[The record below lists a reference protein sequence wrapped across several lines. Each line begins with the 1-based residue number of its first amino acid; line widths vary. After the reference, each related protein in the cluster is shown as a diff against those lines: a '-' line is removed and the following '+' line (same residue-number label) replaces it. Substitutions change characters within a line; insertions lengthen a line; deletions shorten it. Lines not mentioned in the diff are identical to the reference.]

1 MLNKLCLLLFFI
13 PGISGAQVVLN
24 NDSDQMLVGKST
36 FYLEDKS
43 GLLTID
49 DVLSPEYQSK
59 FLRQERAAPNFG
71 NKQTHYWNKI
81 VVVNNSDKEWVFV
94 VDNYSL
100 DTLDLYYVDESGV
113 IGNVRQ
119 GRLFSFNEKKYK
131 SNTFAF
137 DLPIETNDTV
147 VLYLRVSSY
156 IMQFPLIVTTKEK
169 FIETNYER
177 NVFQGVL
184 LGFLLMI
191 ILYNLFFYLTVKDR
205 NYFYFVIYVFFTILM
220 ISEFKGYTAIL
231 WNGPL
236 EFMRGHAPFITAL
249 VGVFSLIYSRNVLET
264 KKYMPRFDFYFAIF
278 FNSVCVIVMILD
290 LFDYKLYAS
299 IMNQTFVFALFFSM
313 YIMAIYIYRKGYFP
327 ALYYIIGSTLFF
339 IIACLYVFYLTGI
352 MPYSR
357 FTENML
363 SIGSASEML
372 LFSLTLAAKV
382 KIYKEE
388 KERAQNELVATLQ
401 ENEKLIL
408 EQKEVLEIKVKE
420 RTSELEETL
429 DHLKTTQ
436 DQLVQQEKLASLGQ
450 LTAGVAHEMQNP
462 LNFVNNFSEIT
473 TELIDEYNETSDLN
487 EKELILNDIKSNL
500 VKINEHGKRAG
511 SIVKSMLHVSKTE
524 QQQLTK
530 GDPHSVCE
538 DALILATQSVKSK
551 YNALKFEVQTN
562 YTKASPQVMMMPNDL
577 TRVFLNLFT
586 NAFYALEDKRKKLGP
601 DYNPVLEI
609 TSETQSSQLFFRIK
623 DNGVGIPQ
631 DAIKKIFEPF
641 YTTKPT
647 GEGTGLGLSICFDT
661 MKAHKGDL
669 QVESVAGESTTFILS
684 LPVS

>member
-1 MLNKLCLLLFFI
+1 MLLL
-13 PGISGAQVVLN
+13 PGFACAQVVLTN
-24 NDSDQMLVGKST
+24 ENDQMLIGKST

-43 GLLTID
+43 GLLKVEDI
-49 DVLSPEYQSK
+49 LLPEYQSK
-59 FLRQERAAPNFG
+59 FIRQERAAPNFG
-71 NKQTHYWNKI
+71 NQQTHFWNKVEVI
-81 VVVNNSDKEWVFV
+81 NNSDKEWVFV

-100 DTLDLYYVDESGV
+100 DSLNLFYTDESGV
-113 IGNVRQ
+113 IGKVRQ

-131 SNTFAF
+131 SNTFVF
-137 DLPIETNDTV
+137 DLPIAPKDTL

-156 IMQFPLIVTTKEK
+156 IMQFPLIVSTKEK

-177 NVFQGVL
+177 NVFQGIL

-205 NYFYFVIYVFFTILM
+205 NYLYFIIYVFFTILM

-236 EFMRGHAPFITAL
+236 EFMRGHAPFVTAL

-290 LFDYKLYAS
+290 LLDYKLYAS
-299 IMNQTFVFALFFSM
+299 ILNQTFVFALFFSM

-339 IIACLYVFYLTGI
+339 IVACLYVFYLTGI

-388 KERAQNELVATLQ
+388 KERAQNDLVATLQ
-401 ENEKLIL
+401 QNEKLIL

-473 TELIDEYNETSDLN
+473 SELIDEYNETDDLA

-500 VKINEHGKRAG
+500 TKINEHGKRAG

-524 QQQLTK
+524 QQQLTE
-530 GDPHSVCE
+530 GDAHHVCE

-551 YNALKFEVQTN
+551 YSNLKFEVITN
-562 YTKASPQVMMMPNDL
+562 YCDMATQVMMMPNDL
-577 TRVFLNLFT
+577 ARVFLNLFT
-586 NAFYALEDKRKKLGP
+586 NAFYALEDKRKNSGS
-601 DYNPVLEI
+601 DYKPILEI
-609 TSETQSSQLFFRIK
+609 SSEVKGAQLYFRIK
-623 DNGVGIPQ
+623 DNGAGIPQ
-631 DAIKKIFEPF
+631 EAIKKIFEPF
-641 YTTKPT
+641 FTTKPT

-661 MKAHKGDL
+661 MKAHKGEL
-669 QVESVAGESTTFILS
+669 KVESVPGESTTFILN